1 MSLTVLRTA
10 LDWFQV
16 SFAGNL
22 SEEFASSLP
31 ALKTRAQ
38 EQDTPQPITIGLVE
52 FMVLAKARGYFAF
65 VLKHP
70 EFELMVAPNAPAGAA
85 AASIR
90 LSAFGLANTDPAV
103 LWTLARACL
112 DELGSYTVLAL
123 SRVDVAADFQGWEP
137 TPADMASVVCAASYR
152 ATHGTE
158 RQAQT
163 FQFGKGAVVLR
174 LYNKTAEIVAKQKG
188 WVREVWE
195 LTGRYDPALPVWRAE
210 VQLRGQALREL
221 AVHSPEQVLASPG
234 ALLDYGLTW
243 AQLRVPSA
251 DYTKARW
258 PEDPRWT
265 ALRGGVYAGVPLH
278 RTPRPSALMSLDRA
292 ISQYIGAIATA
303 AVYFEADDYMD
314 ANVRLA
320 YAAEALMMRDGTDF
334 AELVE
339 TKRRRM
345 IGRL

>member
-10 LDWFQV
+10 LDWLQV
-16 SFAGNL
+16 SFAGTL
-22 SEEFASSLP
+22 SDEFASTLP
-31 ALKTRAQ
+31 GLKERAQ
-38 EQDTPQPITIGLVE
+38 ERNTPQPIEVGLAE
-52 FMVLAKARGYFAF
+52 FMVLEKARGHFAF

-70 EFELMVAPNAPAGAA
+70 EFELMIAPNAPSGSA

-90 LSAFGLANTDPAV
+90 LSAFGLANTEPAA
-103 LWTLARACL
+103 LWALARTCL
-112 DELGSYTVLAL
+112 DELGCYSPLAV

-137 TPADMASVVCAASYR
+137 TPADMASVVCPASYR

-174 LYNKTAEIVAKQKG
+174 LYNKTAEIAVSKKPWMQ
-188 WVREVWE
+188 EVWE
-195 LTGRYDPALPVWRAE
+195 LTGRYDPSLPVWRVE
-210 VQLRGQALREL
+210 VQLRREILREL
-221 AVHSPEQVLASPG
+221 GVRSAEQVLEDPG
-234 ALLDYGLTW
+234 ALLDYGLGW

-265 ALRGGVYAGVPLH
+265 ALRGGVYAGVPLGRH
-278 RTPRPSALMSLDRA
+278 PRVSELMSLDRA

-303 AVYFEADDYMD
+303 AAYYGTDDYMQT
-314 ANVRLA
+314 NVRVA
-320 YAAEALMMRDGTDF
+320 YAAEALMMRNETGF

-345 IGRL
+345 IGGL